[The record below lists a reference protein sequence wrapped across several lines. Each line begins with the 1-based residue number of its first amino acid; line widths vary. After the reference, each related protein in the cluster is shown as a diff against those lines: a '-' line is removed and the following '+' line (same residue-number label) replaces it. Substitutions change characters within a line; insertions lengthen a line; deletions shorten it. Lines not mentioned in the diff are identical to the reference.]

1 MCSEA
6 NMQRFV
12 AWDARVRDAC
22 WQESVV
28 KFAFQR
34 DILDNSFLFYSR
46 AFCREIITAHASFIV
61 RKAGSGLPYE
71 CG

>member
-6 NMQRFV
+6 NMQRLV

-22 WQESVV
+22 WQQSVV

-34 DILDNSFLFYSR
+34 DILDNYFFYSTPVFS
-46 AFCREIITAHASFIV
+46 AE
-61 RKAGSGLPYE
+61 KL
-71 CG
+71 